1 MKIGEKIKI
10 ARKRAGMT
18 QEQLGQKIG
27 VTGVAVM
34 RYERGE
40 RQPKVETLLSIAHH
54 LNVPIT
60 DFINFDESAAMMA
73 LDRSYVAVPNDML
86 DDVFSVVET
95 FQVTKKAA
103 RKRIVEYA
111 KEIEQI
117 PKYRKTGP
125 DDTD

>member
-1 MKIGEKIKI
+1 MKIGEKIKL
-10 ARKRAGMT
+10 ARKRAGLT
-18 QEQLGQKIG
+18 QEQLGKKIG

-40 RQPKVETLLSIAHH
+40 RQPKVETLLEIAHH

-60 DFINFDESAAMMA
+60 DFISFDEAAAMTA
-73 LDRSYVAVPNDML
+73 LDRSYVTVSNDML
-86 DDVFSVVET
+86 DDVLSVVET

>member
-1 MKIGEKIKI
+1 MTTGERIKRI
-10 ARKRAGMT
+10 RTDR
-18 QEQLGQKIG
+18 G
-27 VTGVAVM
+27 VTQRELAKAVGTTYQNISQ
-34 RYERGE
+34 YERGL
-40 RQPKVETLLSIAHH
+40 RQPKVETLLAIARH

-60 DFINFDESAAMMA
+60 DFISFDEAAAMTA
-73 LDRSYVAVPNDML
+73 LDRSHVIVSNDML
-86 DDVFSVVET
+86 DDVLSVVET
-95 FQVTKKAA
+95 FQVTKKVA